1 MRRVF
6 VYEYL
11 SGGGSLGHEAEVA
24 ALLPLGAAMRD
35 AIVSDL
41 HALPEFAVTCAVC
54 ARPGAGAAHDT
65 LPTATARAGEDPVA
79 FVQRQ
84 AAAHDL
90 AWVVA
95 PETDGL
101 LLRFA
106 QAVDTPRWIGCRPD
120 AIRVASSKRAT
131 LEALAARGVPT
142 PLSFGPRLTRRWIVK
157 PDDGA
162 GAVATRVHDDAVAA
176 QADLAQR
183 RRRRRA

>member
-101 LLRFA
+101 LLHEGHRVL
-106 QAVDTPRWIGCRPD
+106 AVTCGRGRR
-120 AIRVASSKRAT
+120 RVVRRAGS
-131 LEALAARGVPT
+131 AAVPT
-142 PLSFGPRLTRRWIVK
+142 RSASHRASTRRSRRW
-157 PDDGA
+157 PRA
-162 GAVATRVHDDAVAA
+162 ACRTRCRSV
-176 QADLAQR
+176 
-183 RRRRRA
+183 RA